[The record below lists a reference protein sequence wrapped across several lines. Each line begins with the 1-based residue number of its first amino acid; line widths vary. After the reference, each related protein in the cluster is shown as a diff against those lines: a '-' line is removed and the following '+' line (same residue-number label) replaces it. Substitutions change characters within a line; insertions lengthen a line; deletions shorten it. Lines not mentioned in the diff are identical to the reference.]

1 MDKHKREQLGNSL
14 ILIISIL
21 FVFIFSDWLWRA
33 NLFPTDWRGTYRPVF
48 TFMSPKLEMLK
59 GLYLVVVC
67 LLAYSNPRM
76 QPKVYNK
83 VFLASIAAATAAL
96 FMMGYIKALPYYN
109 LIAYPFVMVSATV
122 SLHELIQSS
131 AVSRAFDESK
141 VLTEVSTS
149 DKDTPFA
156 INTDKGVLKIPAP
169 TLGIY
174 QEGAAGSGK
183 SVTAKQLLYQ
193 AALNGY
199 AGVFY
204 DFEGN
209 PLEKDGAEISRVI
222 YTALK
227 HSRNSNVKFAFLNFN
242 DLTRT
247 IRVNP
252 VAPKYLRTELDV
264 INVGNT
270 LMKNLEKEWVEK
282 TDFWASNAI
291 NVVVGALLKLRKS
304 SPQFCTIPHLISFIL
319 SDFRAVLSYLST
331 DKELEPFIMPV
342 MSAYKQNAGPQTAG
356 VISSSQL
363 PLTKLYVPEIYWVFN
378 PPPQE
383 EFHLDITNK
392 VAPYWLCIGN
402 NPKQKQALSPVI
414 ALTLSICMEQMN
426 QFDRLK
432 SFFAVDELPTIYIP
446 NLDTLPATARKKG
459 VVTYLLVQTF
469 KQLEGMYGKNSAE
482 IIRDNLSTQLIGKTN
497 SYETAE
503 RVSKMFGEY
512 KKTESSFTLSD
523 SGESQTKSQRNEKFL
538 QPKDITQQPTG
549 HWTGFIANAK
559 PPFFHAQFDEFKIY
573 PEAIPHFSKRFDTG
587 DEQQDKQLMD
597 TLVREN
603 FIRVKR
609 DIDELLQPYQPIDI
623 E

>member
-1 MDKHKREQLGNSL
+1 MDKQKREQIGNSL
-14 ILIISIL
+14 ILIISVL
-21 FVFIFSDWLWRA
+21 FVFICADWLWRA
-33 NLFPTDWRGTYRPVF
+33 DLFPESWKGKYRPVF
-48 TFMSPKLEMLK
+48 VFVSDKMMLFK
-59 GLYLVVVC
+59 TAYLVIVA
-67 LLAYSNPRM
+67 LLAYSNPRV

-83 VFLASIAAATAAL
+83 SALALIAVVTSCL
-96 FMMGYIKALPYYN
+96 FIVGYIKLLPYY
-109 LIAYPFVMVSATV
+109 IFFYPAVLVACTI
-122 SLHELIQSS
+122 SLHEMIQST
-131 AVSRAFDESK
+131 ATKQIFDDTK
-141 VLTEVSTS
+141 VLQDVSTS
-149 DKDTPFA
+149 EKETPFA
-156 INTDKGVLKIPAP
+156 INTDKGLLKIPAP

-183 SVTAKQLLYQ
+183 SVTAKQILYQ
-193 AALNGY
+193 AARNGY

-227 HSRNSNVKFAFLNFN
+227 HSDSKVKFAFLNFN

-252 VAPKYLRTELDV
+252 VAPKYLRTEMDV

-304 SPQFCTIPHLISFIL
+304 TPQYCTIPHLISFIL
-319 SDFRAVLSYLST
+319 SDFRAVLSYLAT

-363 PLTKLYVPEIYWVFN
+363 PLTKLYVPEIYYIFN
-378 PPPQE
+378 PPPDQ

-392 VAPYWLCIGN
+392 ASPSWLCIGN

-426 QFDRLK
+426 QFDRVK

-446 NLDTLPATARKKG
+446 NLDVLPATARKKG

-512 KKTESSFTLSD
+512 KKAESSFTLSD
-523 SGESQTKSQRNEKFL
+523 TGESQTQSLRNEKFL

-549 HWTGFIANAK
+549 HWTGFIANAT
-559 PPFFHAQFDEFKIY
+559 PPFFHAQFDEFKIQ
-573 PEAIPHFSKRFDTG
+573 PHEIPQFSKPFNTG
-587 DEQQDKQLMD
+587 DPHRDSELLSAAVK
-597 TLVREN
+597 EN
-603 FIRVKR
+603 FLKVKQE
-609 DIDELLQPYQPIDI
+609 IDDLLQPFMPLDEID
-623 E
+623 